1 MAGGTAGSPR
11 DGASVRAGLWY
22 HWWCCIHQC
31 AQRGGL
37 VCREDV
43 ARLRVRGVAA
53 LVGTAP
59 PVAQMLGRSYNVEA
73 CGDWKREEERRW
85 NWMRGTGGCGTIP
98 MARHWLHTAAA
109 SGTSSTGERRD
120 RERSRCH
127 PPQKINHGAT
137 QCVLE
142 F

>member
-1 MAGGTAGSPR
+1 MQELGPGLPRGSRTFEGTR
-11 DGASVRAGLWY
+11 
-22 HWWCCIHQC
+22 
-31 AQRGGL
+31 
-37 VCREDV
+37 
-43 ARLRVRGVAA
+43 VAA

-127 PPQKINHGAT
+127 PPADIQT
-137 QCVLE
+137 PVQ
-142 F
+142 